1 MKEEILRILKM
12 VEEGK
17 LNTEKAYDMIEII
30 QKKSFSPTEQQN
42 KDRILRILVS
52 SSDNDEVKIS
62 LPIEFIKS
70 MIKATGPMFIQKIV
84 DQSIQRGIGNS
95 PYEENN
101 DKPNFQNIFE
111 GIDIN
116 LVLSAIESGLVGEIV
131 NIQSSNGD
139 KVYIGIE

>member
-17 LNTEKAYDMIEII
+17 LDAEKAYDMLEII

-42 KDRILRILVS
+42 KGRILRILVS
-52 SSDNDEVKIS
+52 SSNNDEVKIS

-70 MIKATGPMFIQKIV
+70 MIKATGPKFIQKIV
-84 DQSIQRGIGNS
+84 DQSIQRGI
-95 PYEENN
+95 ENITHEDN
-101 DKPNFQNIFE
+101 DESNFQNIFE
-111 GIDIN
+111 GVDIN
-116 LVLSAIESGLVGEIV
+116 MVLSAIESGLVGEIV

>member
-17 LNTEKAYDMIEII
+17 LDAEKAYDMLEII

-42 KDRILRILVS
+42 KGRILRILVS
-52 SSDNDEVKIS
+52 SSNNDEVKIS

-70 MIKATGPMFIQKIV
+70 MIKATGPKFIQKIV
-84 DQSIQRGIGNS
+84 DQSIQRGI
-95 PYEENN
+95 ENITHEDN
-101 DKPNFQNIFE
+101 DKSNFQNIFE
-111 GIDIN
+111 GVDIN
-116 LVLSAIESGLVGEIV
+116 MVLSAIESGLVGEIV

>member
-17 LNTEKAYDMIEII
+17 LDAEKAYDMLEII

-42 KDRILRILVS
+42 KGRILRILVS
-52 SSDNDEVKIS
+52 SSNNDEVKIS

-70 MIKATGPMFIQKIV
+70 MINATGPKFIQKIV
-84 DQSIQRGIGNS
+84 DQSIQRGI
-95 PYEENN
+95 ENITHEDN
-101 DKPNFQNIFE
+101 DISNFQNIFE

-116 LVLSAIESGLVGEIV
+116 MVLSAIESGLVGEIV

-139 KVYIGIE
+139 KVYIGIK